1 MMELSSWI
9 REIKPTENIQNY
21 IEKQKNLL
29 TLIIIV
35 QPKKFLA
42 ETKAK
47 KFTLNFS
54 VLLQVYFSL
63 TLIPQYSDI

>member
-35 QPKKFLA
+35 QPKQFLA
-42 ETKAK
+42 ETKAE

>member
-42 ETKAK
+42 ETKAE
-47 KFTLNFS
+47 KFALNFS

>member
-47 KFTLNFS
+47 
-54 VLLQVYFSL
+54 
-63 TLIPQYSDI
+63 